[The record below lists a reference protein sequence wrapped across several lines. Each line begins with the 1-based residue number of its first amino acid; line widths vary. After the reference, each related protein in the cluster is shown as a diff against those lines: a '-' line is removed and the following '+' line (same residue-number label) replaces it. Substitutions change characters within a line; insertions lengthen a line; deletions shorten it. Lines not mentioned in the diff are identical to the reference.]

1 MPIKI
6 DWSQIDT
13 VLLDMDGTLLD
24 LHFDNYFWL
33 EYLPAVYAQ
42 KNNITLEK
50 TIAKFKPLFI
60 KYTGTLKWYSVD
72 FWSEELGLDVM
83 RHKEDIA
90 NKINYRPQA
99 QDFLALCREKVTDLR
114 LVTNAHR
121 KVLELKIAQTQLDQ
135 YFDVLVCSHEL
146 NAPKEEQAF
155 WNSLQQQQEFDL
167 QRTLFIDD
175 SESVLDSARK
185 YGIKRLLSIEEP
197 DSVKAR
203 TSESKYQMIDS
214 FF

>member
-1 MPIKI
+1 M
-6 DWSQIDT
+6 
-13 VLLDMDGTLLD
+13 L
-24 LHFDNYFWL
+24 
-33 EYLPAVYAQ
+33 
-42 KNNITLEK
+42 
-50 TIAKFKPLFI
+50 
-60 KYTGTLKWYSVD
+60 
-72 FWSEELGLDVM
+72 
-83 RHKEDIA
+83 
-90 NKINYRPQA
+90 
-99 QDFLALCREKVTDLR
+99 FLALCREKVTDLR

-167 QRTLFIDD
+167 KRTLFIDD

-185 YGIKRLLSIEEP
+185 YGIKRLLSIEKP